1 MDNID
6 FQEIVFLLS
15 PGTGQ
20 TLIWSIFLYL
30 IFFFGVV
37 TLLSIPDKNMIPT
50 LLMAGVLLFAI
61 VAKLSVT
68 ATAANAII
76 KPKDFGMFVINV
88 GMFVFPLI
96 TVGMIRARKS
106 KATAPALIT
115 SLIAGVYFFLYWL
128 IAQH

>member
-1 MDNID
+1 MDID

-20 TLIWSIFLYL
+20 TLIWSIFLYI

-50 LLMAGVLLFAI
+50 LLMAAVLLFAI
-61 VAKLSVT
+61 VGKLSVT
-68 ATAANAII
+68 AAARDAII
-76 KPKDFGMFVINV
+76 RPKDFGMFVINA
-88 GMFVFPLI
+88 GMFLFPLI
-96 TVGMIRARKS
+96 AVGMIRSRKS

-115 SLIAGVYFFLYWL
+115 SLTAGVYFFLYWF
-128 IAQH
+128 IAQQT